1 MTNFGKKVKL
11 NFPRKYEAYRSAKD
25 SKTHCINTQ
34 EWNLYLCTTPE
45 LLLIVFILIVFIHI
59 FKIFLAELVSSV
71 LDSAESSHAAFPV
84 NFANYLTSKK
94 INPKYYVFTT
104 TNCQKVL
111 IFVNGNLRKTL
122 EVYFYNGMN
131 ASHHL
136 TWRQNTF
143 RQNFAQLKIVMGK
156 IWIYQSDISI
166 QRDPNKITAPTY
178 DGRLTKT
185 VLQQLFV
192 TSLLSE
198 MLIVFCHYFVEWQKF
213 NTQIF
218 VVYFTNNFVKAS

>member
-1 MTNFGKKVKL
+1 M
-11 NFPRKYEAYRSAKD
+11 PR
-25 SKTHCINTQ
+25 CISNCLR
-34 EWNLYLCTTPE
+34 E
-45 LLLIVFILIVFIHI
+45 
-59 FKIFLAELVSSV
+59 SSV

-166 QRDPNKITAPTY
+166 QRDPNKITASTY
-178 DGRLTKT
+178 NGRLTKT

-192 TSLLSE
+192 TSL
-198 MLIVFCHYFVEWQKF
+198 F
-213 NTQIF
+213 
-218 VVYFTNNFVKAS
+218 

>member
-1 MTNFGKKVKL
+1 MANFSFTLEKRIPTNQSVG
-11 NFPRKYEAYRSAKD
+11 
-25 SKTHCINTQ
+25 
-34 EWNLYLCTTPE
+34 
-45 LLLIVFILIVFIHI
+45 
-59 FKIFLAELVSSV
+59 SSV

>member
-1 MTNFGKKVKL
+1 M
-11 NFPRKYEAYRSAKD
+11 
-25 SKTHCINTQ
+25 
-34 EWNLYLCTTPE
+34 
-45 LLLIVFILIVFIHI
+45 
-59 FKIFLAELVSSV
+59 
-71 LDSAESSHAAFPV
+71 
-84 NFANYLTSKK
+84 
-94 INPKYYVFTT
+94 
-104 TNCQKVL
+104 
-111 IFVNGNLRKTL
+111 NGNLRKTL

-166 QRDPNKITAPTY
+166 QRDPNKITAPTSY

-198 MLIVFCHYFVEWQKF
+198 MLIVFCHYFIEWQKF

>member
-1 MTNFGKKVKL
+1 MKDVYLGVISYVHTNRYDRF
-11 NFPRKYEAYRSAKD
+11 D
-25 SKTHCINTQ
+25 SDIALFFCKST
-34 EWNLYLCTTPE
+34 
-45 LLLIVFILIVFIHI
+45 FILFDTFCSTIRYFHI
-59 FKIFLAELVSSV
+59 SSSV